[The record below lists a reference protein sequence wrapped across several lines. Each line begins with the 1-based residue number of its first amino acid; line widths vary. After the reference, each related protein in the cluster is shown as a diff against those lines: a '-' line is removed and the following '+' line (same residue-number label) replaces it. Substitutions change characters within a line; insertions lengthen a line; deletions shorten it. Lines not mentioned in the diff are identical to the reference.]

1 MRQPGEHAWLY
12 YDGAAPVAAGD
23 YIRTGTGR
31 TYLVQTVRVQQKG
44 KHTGRQHLS
53 TVVMAPDHEPEPD
66 ATVHP
71 IRWYRR

>member
-1 MRQPGEHAWLY
+1 MRAAGGLALLY
-12 YDGAAPVAAGD
+12 YDGAAPVSEGD

-31 TYLVQTVRVQQKG
+31 MYLVQTVRVQQAG
-44 KHTGRQHLS
+44 KHTGRQHLI
-53 TVVMAPDHEPEPD
+53 TVVMPNDHEPEPD